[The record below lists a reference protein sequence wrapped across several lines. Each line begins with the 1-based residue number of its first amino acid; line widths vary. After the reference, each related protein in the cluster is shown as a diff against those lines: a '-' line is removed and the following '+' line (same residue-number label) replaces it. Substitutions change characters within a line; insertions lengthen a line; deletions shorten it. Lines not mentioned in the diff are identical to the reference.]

1 MYSEAS
7 AAVDSN
13 TARKNVA
20 AAFMRRSYREWIGVL
35 SVLDTKKCVNLDRD
49 FESAIGPKRTCR
61 KTQSMSLS
69 GQSGH
74 RFLRCT
80 CLLLGQSTSKLSKQS
95 IHALE
100 IPRVKAFRKVA
111 ISGTKDFERFGA
123 HALIH
128 PEPRQ
133 VGCRA
138 KFKRSRLLAACRSQ
152 SLFEKSFD
160 LGGRRAPHKQ
170 RACL

>member
-69 GQSGH
+69 G
-74 RFLRCT
+74 
-80 CLLLGQSTSKLSKQS
+80 
-95 IHALE
+95 
-100 IPRVKAFRKVA
+100 
-111 ISGTKDFERFGA
+111 
-123 HALIH
+123 
-128 PEPRQ
+128 
-133 VGCRA
+133 A
-138 KFKRSRLLAACRSQ
+138 KRT
-152 SLFEKSFD
+152 SLFALHMSA
-160 LGGRRAPHKQ
+160 LGAINFEAQQAEYPRS
-170 RACL
+170 